1 MGGKVCQ
8 LLCLS
13 FCPFVSVYNIPM
25 TMNVLVCVLSVFV
38 YVCKYYSFLGRNYET
53 HFKLE
58 KFFFD
63 LKQLLPMNY

>member
-1 MGGKVCQ
+1 MNIYVCMGACVVLYTLHTYILWLCIYECMGGKVCQ

-38 YVCKYYSFLGRNYET
+38 YVC
-53 HFKLE
+53 
-58 KFFFD
+58 
-63 LKQLLPMNY
+63 